1 VSQFNT
7 SPGLDLSGEVL
18 NLRQQL
24 ACRDQLVEQLSQELY
39 RVIIEHPDWFLPAQA
54 KITEGL
60 PLRESAVGPQQV
72 QVLQQQMQELEKQ
85 IGFYQQQIAH
95 RDAELVRLRESVQEM
110 GDRNQML
117 EKVIQE
123 LPEVYRQKFTE
134 RLAQIKAKVEALQ
147 RENRQLQAE
156 LQNINYLAIARTNP
170 EHPTE
175 QVDLPNFPPL
185 EPHRVRTVSKLDD
198 L

>member
-7 SPGLDLSGEVL
+7 SPGSDLNLEVL
-18 NLRQQL
+18 KLRQQL
-24 ACRDQLVEQLSQELY
+24 ENRDQLVQQLSQELY
-39 RVIIEHPDWFLPAQA
+39 RVIVEHPAWFLPAQA
-54 KITEGL
+54 QIVEGL
-60 PLRESAVGPQQV
+60 PLRESTAGPQQT
-72 QVLQQQMQELEKQ
+72 QLLQQQMQELEKQ

-95 RDAELVRLRESVQEM
+95 RDAELLRLRESVQEM

-134 RLAQIKAKVEALQ
+134 RLAQVKAKVEALQ

-156 LQNINYLAIARTNP
+156 LQNVNYLAISRTNP
-170 EHPTE
+170 DNSTG

-185 EPHRVRTVSKLDD
+185 EPHRVRNVSNLDD